1 MGMKEAALKKL
12 QEFENSSQQSF
23 SKNDYKLFVKKIE
36 DYNNEID
43 LKNLSL
49 PKTKK
54 LKPIKIPDY
63 PKQKMVTPEI
73 QKIMEIL
80 K

>member
-1 MGMKEAALKKL
+1 MSTALKKL

-23 SKNDYKLFVKKIE
+23 SKNEYKLFVKKIE
-36 DYNNEID
+36 DFNREVE
-43 LKNLSL
+43 LKNMSL

-54 LKPIKIPDY
+54 IKLITIPEY
-63 PKQKMVTPEI
+63 PKQKMITPEI

-80 K
+80 N